1 MVWSSSPPKLHAM
14 QHRQQNTE
22 RRLKWLVVTSALY
35 AALAGVTAS
44 HAQLYKW
51 VDENGKV
58 QYTDTI
64 PPASTDRARKELR
77 SDGTI
82 KQSTERA
89 ATAEEKRLAALKAVE
104 DTKLKL
110 VQDERDRK
118 DKALLNTYSSLAD
131 FDRVRDRALGAIAT
145 DIRALEAREIVVNKI
160 IASNGSYVAP
170 VVAPVTPV
178 ALVAPVAP
186 VAAPAPAAAAAAPP
200 VAGKPAVPVKPPA
213 VKTAGTLLLE
223 AKSELPRAKEAILGK
238 RRSLE
243 DLTALYA
250 TDRVRLSRLIDAE
263 NAKMN
268 ADKAP
273 APELKGTSAPA
284 AHPAKKK

>member
-1 MVWSSSPPKLHAM
+1 MGWSISPPKLQSM
-14 QHRQQNTE
+14 QHRKQNTE
-22 RRLKWLVVTSALY
+22 RRLKWLVVTCALY

-51 VDENGKV
+51 VDENGKT

-77 SDGTI
+77 SDGTV
-82 KQSTERA
+82 KQSTDRA
-89 ATAEEKRLAALKAVE
+89 ATAEEKRLASIKAVE
-104 DTKLKL
+104 DAKIKQ

-118 DKALLNTYSSLAD
+118 DKALLNTYTNLLD
-131 FDRVRDRALGAIAT
+131 YDRVRDRALGTVAN
-145 DIRALEAREIVVNKI
+145 DIRTLEEREAVIIKI

-170 VVAPVTPV
+170 VVAPV
-178 ALVAPVAP
+178 A
-186 VAAPAPAAAAAAPP
+186 APAAAP
-200 VAGKPAVPVKPPA
+200 VAGKPATPPKPAP
-213 VKTAGTLLLE
+213 VKTAGMLLLE

-238 RRSLE
+238 RRDLE

-250 TDRVRLSRLIDAE
+250 KDRVRLSGLIDAE

-268 ADKAP
+268 ADKAS
-273 APELKGTSAPA
+273 TSEPKATPVTVA
-284 AHPAKKK
+284 SPAKKK

>member
-178 ALVAPVAP
+178 APVAP
-186 VAAPAPAAAAAAPP
+186 VAAPAPAAAAPP

-263 NAKMN
+263 NAKMS

-273 APELKGTSAPA
+273 APELKATSAQSAQPG
-284 AHPAKKK
+284 KKK

>member
-1 MVWSSSPPKLHAM
+1 M
-14 QHRQQNTE
+14 
-22 RRLKWLVVTSALY
+22 KWLVVTSALY

-178 ALVAPVAP
+178 ALVAPVA
-186 VAAPAPAAAAAAPP
+186 APAPAAAAAPP